1 MRRWQIPSS
10 CRMRQLPQGSSFQA
24 AEAQSMLFL
33 RATNSKGFVAC
44 SPTLAK
50 ALSSAQAE
58 LPAKVCLHVCWSKN
72 WRAVGTSRLSRVSIY
87 LSIYVSIYSSIYL
100 SFYLSSICACLLYTH
115 IFIYIYIYIYIYA
128 QYILIAWCLHE
139 VYAVD
144 IASPCP
150 WIEAKGFHQCKLSN
164 YAYRIQSF

>member
-115 IFIYIYIYIYIYA
+115 IFIYICTVYSHRLVPARSVRCRYCIAVPMDRSKRLPSMQAKQLCIPHTV
-128 QYILIAWCLHE
+128 ILTA
-139 VYAVD
+139 
-144 IASPCP
+144 
-150 WIEAKGFHQCKLSN
+150 
-164 YAYRIQSF
+164 

>member
-87 LSIYVSIYSSIYL
+87 LSMYLSTRLSTYLFIYL
-100 SFYLSSICACLLYTH
+100 VYVRVCCIHTYS
-115 IFIYIYIYIYIYA
+115 YIYIIIYMHS
-128 QYILIAWCLHE
+128 ILSSLGACTKCTLSILHRR
-139 VYAVD
+139 AHGSKQK
-144 IASPCP
+144 AS
-150 WIEAKGFHQCKLSN
+150 INAS
-164 YAYRIQSF
+164 